1 MKYRIGEWFMYIG
14 VVFTIT
20 ILLMLVFGTAGAV
33 RGLIDKAPK
42 VKNFNILALGYTT
55 SMYDSEG
62 NVIQKLND
70 EDRTQEYV
78 KAEEIPLCVQRA
90 FVAAEDKY
98 FFEHHGVDM
107 QGLFFSVYY
116 NVTDEKKKLT
126 KTRTITQQLVQNQM
140 LGDTNGNGLMEKF
153 SKAVMEQYLA
163 IELEDNLDKSRI
175 LEYYLNTVS
184 LGMNMTGVQAAARRY
199 FDKDISEVNISEA
212 AVLASI
218 VSDPARYNPIQ
229 AQEENE
235 RRRKSVLKGML
246 EQEFILEEE
255 YEEALGDDVY
265 LRIQNINNY
274 KSNGKEKTDSYYAD
288 AVVEQV
294 TNDLKEQ
301 LGYSETEA
309 HNALYHEGLQIYTC
323 QEPELQEICDRV
335 VNSDKYYPNSVH
347 SYLSYQLVAESEG
360 RKQEYSEISLKNYF
374 LDETGEN
381 ISLYFRNPKDAKK
394 YVRRFRKS
402 ILEKGGK
409 VLSETIRLVKQPQ
422 TSFVLMEQK
431 TGKVV
436 AVVGGRG
443 AKRINRGI
451 NRATE
456 SKYQPGS
463 ALTLLSTYVPAL
475 DTAGITLADVE
486 DDAPN
491 NLLEELELPPNEQY
505 NGLITMREA
514 ITEGKMIPAL
524 KTLQEISV
532 QTGYEFLKK
541 FSFTTLVRQKESE
554 DGQMHSD
561 LQLSL
566 ALGKLCEGVTNL
578 ELTAAYAALADG
590 GNYRQPRFYTKVVDR
605 DGNVLLEN
613 KAESSRIIKE
623 ETAWLLTNA
632 MQEVISKGD
641 AKFDRIKISAAG
653 YSGNTSANTDF
664 WFEGYTPYYTA
675 GIWSGMD
682 ENLSQEDSGY
692 HLVIWKEIMEQ
703 VHEKM
708 KKTKGGFRQPKTIV
722 SRQICNK
729 CGNLAVKELC
739 SKAEGGTAVRKEF
752 FDIGTEPEENC
763 TCHVKYA
770 FCRESNML
778 ASEKCPKKDIYYRVL
793 LKKTETVETKDSKYS
808 IMKNISNEICSLHST
823 PE

>member
-1 MKYRIGEWFMYIG
+1 MYVS

-20 ILLMLVFGTAGAV
+20 ILLMLVFGMAGAV
-33 RGLIDKAPK
+33 RGLIDRAPK
-42 VKNFNILALGYTT
+42 VQNFNILALGYTT
-55 SMYDSEG
+55 SMYDSDG
-62 NVIQKLND
+62 NIIQKLND
-70 EDRTQEYV
+70 RNRTQEYV
-78 KAEEIPLCVQRA
+78 GVEQIPLCVQRA
-90 FVAAEDKY
+90 FVAAEDRY

-107 QGLFFSVYY
+107 QGLLFNIYY
-116 NVTDEKKKLT
+116 SVTDEKKKLT
-126 KTRTITQQLVQNQM
+126 ETRTITQQLVQNQM
-140 LGDTNGNGLMEKF
+140 LGDTNGNGLLEKF
-153 SKAVMEQYLA
+153 SKAVIEQHLA

-184 LGMNMTGVQAAARRY
+184 LGMNMTGVQAAAKRY
-199 FDKDISEVNISEA
+199 FDKEISEVNISEA
-212 AVLASI
+212 AVLAAT
-218 VSDPARYNPIQ
+218 VSDPARFNPVQ

-235 RRRKSVLKGML
+235 RRRKGVLKSML
-246 EQEFILEEE
+246 EQGFILEEE

-265 LRIQNINNY
+265 LRIQNTNNY

-309 HNALYHEGLQIYTC
+309 QNALYHEGLQIYTC
-323 QEPELQEICDRV
+323 QEPELQKICDKV
-335 VNSDKYYPNSVH
+335 INSDKYYPNTVR
-347 SYLSYQLVAESEG
+347 SYLSYQLEIEKDG
-360 RKQEYSEISLKNYF
+360 RKQEYSEINIKNYF

-381 ISLYFRNPKDAKK
+381 ISLYFRYPRDAKV
-394 YVRRFRKS
+394 YVRTFREAMLK
-402 ILEKGGK
+402 EGGK
-409 VLSETIRLVKQPQ
+409 IISENIRLVKQPQ

-456 SKYQPGS
+456 SKRQPGS
-463 ALTLLSTYVPAL
+463 ALTILSTYVPAL
-475 DTAGITLADVE
+475 DTAGITLADVK
-486 DDAPN
+486 DDAPYHFQ
-491 NLLEELELPPNEQY
+491 EERELQQDEQY
-505 NGLITMREA
+505 SGLMTVREA
-514 ITEGKMIPAL
+514 VTAGKMIPAL
-524 KTLQEISV
+524 KTLQEVSV
-532 QTGYEFLKK
+532 QTGYDFLKK

-566 ALGKLCEGVTNL
+566 ALGKLSEGVTNL

-590 GNYRQPRFYTKVVDR
+590 GVYRQPRFYTKVVDR
-605 DGNVLLEN
+605 AGNVLLEN
-613 KAESSRIIKE
+613 KVESSKIIKE
-623 ETAWLLTNA
+623 ETAWLLTDT
-632 MQEVISKGD
+632 MQEVISGGD
-641 AKFDRIKISAAG
+641 AQEAKFDRIKTSAAG
-653 YSGNTSANTDF
+653 YSGTTSENTDF

-682 ENLSQEDSGY
+682 ENLSQEDSNY

-703 VHEKM
+703 VHEEM
-708 KKTKGGFRQPKTIV
+708 KKTKGSFSKPKTIV
-722 SRQICNK
+722 SREICNK
-729 CGNLAVKELC
+729 CGNLAVKGIC

-770 FCRESNML
+770 FCKESGML
-778 ASEKCPKKDIYYRVL
+778 ASEKCPKQDIYYRIL
-793 LKKTETVETKDSKYS
+793 LKKTETAETKDSKYTV
-808 IMKNISNEICSLHST
+808 MQNVSNEICNLHGKD
-823 PE
+823 